1 MAQGQ
6 RGFTMAIAAVAV
18 IGVAFIGWKVFGSGA
33 PSIPANVTVLAADT
47 SGFRGYILGSADAPV
62 EITEYADF
70 QCPGCGAFATVQF
83 PDVRARLIE
92 TGKATFRYRDLPLD
106 NIHPQ
111 SRLAAHAAACANDQ
125 GKFWEV
131 KSGIYQRQS
140 EWSLRS
146 SAYDIFGEI
155 VAAAGADV
163 SAWRECMQSTKY
175 AGRIEASAQE
185 AVAVGARSTPSF
197 LINGRIYSGM
207 SGDQMVRLVD
217 SLIAASAPESTTP

>member
-1 MAQGQ
+1 MAQNQ
-6 RGFTMAIAAVAV
+6 RGFMMAIAAVAV
-18 IGVAFIGWKVFGSGA
+18 VGVAFIGWKVFGSGA
-33 PSIPANVTVLAADT
+33 PSIPANVTVVAADT
-47 SGFRGYILGSADAPV
+47 SGFRGYLLGSAEAPV

-83 PDVRARLIE
+83 PDVRTRLIE
-92 TGKATFRYRDLPLD
+92 TGKARFRYRDLPLD
-106 NIHPQ
+106 NVHPQ
-111 SRLAAHAAACANDQ
+111 SRLAAHAAACADDQ

-131 KSGIYQRQS
+131 KSGIYHRQS

-155 VAAAGADV
+155 VAASGGDV
-163 SAWRECMQSTKY
+163 GVWRDCMQSAKY

-217 SLIAASAPESTTP
+217 SLIAASTPEPAVP